1 MTELPVV
8 ASPGQPARP
17 FNTDDAKR
25 IAGELTPGQRSTIKG
40 LDDEFCMLGC
50 AEDCARRLAVHK
62 SNRPA
67 LTRMRRT
74 DDGPL
79 FALTPAGFMVKEQL

>member
-1 MTELPVV
+1 MTELTFV
-8 ASPGQPARP
+8 APPGQPMRS
-17 FNTDDAKR
+17 FNADDAR
-25 IAGELTPGQRSTIKG
+25 RVARELTPGQRSTIKG

-62 SNRPA
+62 SNRPS